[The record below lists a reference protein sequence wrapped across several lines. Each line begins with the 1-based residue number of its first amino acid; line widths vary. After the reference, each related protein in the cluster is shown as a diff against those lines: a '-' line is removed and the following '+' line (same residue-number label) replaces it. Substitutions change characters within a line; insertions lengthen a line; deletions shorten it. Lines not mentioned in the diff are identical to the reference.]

1 MAGHLELRVMRQEDD
16 QMIGEGG
23 SEQKD
28 RRLLD
33 FHQIS
38 DWRQDNEFIQTRYR
52 PELRSHQKCFRT
64 ILGLHNQTGNIWSHM
79 LGCMVFI
86 GLGFAFFLN
95 DTFPSRDKLVFSA
108 FFTGVV
114 LCLTL
119 SFVFHTVMCHS
130 ESVNKFYNKLDYVGI
145 SILTVGS
152 YVPWTY
158 YGFYCHPTS
167 QAVYMGV
174 IILLSVLTIIL
185 TLADRFATP
194 VFRPLRAILFVT
206 LGCFGLLP
214 MTHFSIAWGWKN
226 ALRELQIVYMGSGGA
241 SYIFGAF
248 LYGIRVPERLLPGRC
263 DLWGQSHQIF
273 HILVVVGALAHLKG
287 LALMADYRSDQGAC
301 PVT

>member
-1 MAGHLELRVMRQEDD
+1 MG
-16 QMIGEGG
+16 
-23 SEQKD
+23 
-28 RRLLD
+28 
-33 FHQIS
+33 
-38 DWRQDNEFIQTRYR
+38 
-52 PELRSHQKCFRT
+52 
-64 ILGLHNQTGNIWSHM
+64 
-79 LGCMVFI
+79 VFI

-95 DTFPSRDKLVFSA
+95 DTFPSRDKLVF
-108 FFTGVV
+108 
-114 LCLTL
+114 CLTL

-130 ESVNKFYNKLDYVGI
+130 ETVNNFYNKLDYVGI

-214 MTHFSIAWGWKN
+214 MAHFSIAWGWKN
-226 ALRELQIVYMGSGGA
+226 ALRELQIVYMGSGSDG
-241 SYIFGAF
+241 
-248 LYGIRVPERLLPGRC
+248 RLSLGSGSLSR
-263 DLWGQSHQIF
+263 
-273 HILVVVGALAHLKG
+273 HIVANTNTII
-287 LALMADYRSDQGAC
+287 SCCQ
-301 PVT
+301 